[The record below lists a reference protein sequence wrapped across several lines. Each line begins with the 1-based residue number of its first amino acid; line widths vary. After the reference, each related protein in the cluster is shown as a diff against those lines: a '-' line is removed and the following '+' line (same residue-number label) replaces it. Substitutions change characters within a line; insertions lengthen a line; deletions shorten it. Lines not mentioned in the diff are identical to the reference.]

1 VIPKPGATVAVR
13 AGEPIEVPAK
23 LDAAQLEALRRRVE
37 DALVGMHAD
46 LDAVTGYRDPEPLR
60 LSPKDPRGASF
71 APSSD

>member
-1 VIPKPGATVAVR
+1 VR

-23 LDAAQLEALRRRVE
+23 LDAVQLEALRRRVE

-60 LSPKDPRGASF
+60 LPPKVADAASKAAAHGASS
-71 APSSD
+71 APPSD